1 MGLYLRAK
9 CQVFRITLTS
19 FRQGVVF
26 PPPPPTNTKRT
37 PKESTQARLKQLSL
51 DTKQEFEFMYHLI
64 DGERLLSVVVGVAS
78 VSADKPLDFHDT
90 VFPVSASL
98 FKV

>member
-1 MGLYLRAK
+1 MGLYVRAK
-9 CQVFRITLTS
+9 FQVYRIILTS
-19 FRQGVVF
+19 FRQGVVI
-26 PPPPPTNTKRT
+26 PPPTTTKRT
-37 PKESTQARLKQLSL
+37 PKEPTQVRLKQLSL
-51 DTKQEFEFMYHLI
+51 NTKQEFELMYHLI

-90 VFPVSASL
+90 IFPVSASL